1 MLPFTLSP
9 QLEKDTLFIHD
20 LRLSSLRLMNDTRF
34 PWFVLVPR
42 RANLREWVDLL
53 PGDQRTLMRE
63 INSVSRMMQKMFNP
77 DKLNIAAL
85 GNMVP
90 QLHIHIIARFTNDAA
105 WPKPVWGVGDAVPYE
120 QSHLDHITPK
130 IISCFAKGG

>member
-1 MLPFTLSP
+1 MLPFALSP

-42 RANLREWVDLL
+42 RDGAREWVDLL
-53 PGDQRTLMRE
+53 PGDQRGLMRE

-105 WPKPVWGVGDAVPYE
+105 WPKPVWGVGDAVSYE

-130 IISCFAKGG
+130 IILYFAKGG